1 MPCKNWSKRQVNSS
15 KKMQVSQSYTKYKPF
30 NLKNIEKH
38 LLAILIKA
46 FIIFILLTKFD
57 SLHIS
62 VTTQNISLFTI
73 CNGNKNRIIWA
84 CWTKSSQNGKNQS
97 KQCKNS
103 LRTKTYFPSLLV
115 TFRMERSDDC
125 VRCRL
130 VRKVFL
136 N

>member
-1 MPCKNWSKRQVNSS
+1 
-15 KKMQVSQSYTKYKPF
+15 MQVSQSYTKYKPF

-73 CNGNKNRIIWA
+73 CNGNKNRII
-84 CWTKSSQNGKNQS
+84 
-97 KQCKNS
+97 
-103 LRTKTYFPSLLV
+103 
-115 TFRMERSDDC
+115 
-125 VRCRL
+125 
-130 VRKVFL
+130 
-136 N
+136 